1 MQLFEGKLCSARELG
16 RNRCGSRRRLLALT
30 YRLCPHSSH
39 GAQSVWRPRSPAK
52 SQRLIRIRPH
62 AKSGAAERVNR
73 CAPFPPHFLR
83 VAASSNPAF
92 ERTATGKPASA
103 AQGQRWASANGTPA
117 SVVVFEGKRA
127 IGVEVHRDGATKVV
141 RARREVMLAAG
152 AINSPQLLQLF
163 GIGNSAL
170 LGHFG
175 IPVVLESPGIG
186 ENLVDQY
193 AVRMA
198 ARVRGMRTLNERA
211 HGGSR
216 SLKVRLRTARHVERL
231 RVFDASAMP
240 TMVSGITYAATIM
253 IAEKSVDDLL
263 RSRRNTIFCE
273 RKPISR

>member
-1 MQLFEGKLCSARELG
+1 M
-16 RNRCGSRRRLLALT
+16 
-30 YRLCPHSSH
+30 
-39 GAQSVWRPRSPAK
+39 
-52 SQRLIRIRPH
+52 
-62 AKSGAAERVNR
+62 NR
-73 CAPFPPHFLR
+73 CAPFPPHFRR
-83 VAASSNPAF
+83 VAASCNPAF

-211 HGGSR
+211 HGAAQVAEVLKYAFAQRGMSR
-216 SLKVRLRTARHVERL
+216 AC
-231 RVFDASAMP
+231 ASSTRPPCQRWCRAIPMRQP
-240 TMVSGITYAATIM
+240 S
-253 IAEKSVDDLL
+253 
-263 RSRRNTIFCE
+263 
-273 RKPISR
+273 